1 MATYKKG
8 SRSDEVRRIQEALG
22 IEADG
27 IYGSNTER
35 AVRNYQQ
42 QNGLKVDGI
51 VGNNTWGSLFGG
63 SSGGWGPM
71 TPGLSASVGNTGI
84 PSSGYSYNYSSSG
97 RYANPDTA
105 GKLAGYEN
113 SRPKYNQSQDV
124 TDAWNKVKD
133 LEGSK
138 PGDYVSKYGDQ
149 IQALLDKI
157 LNRDPFKYDFNADPM
172 YQMYKDRYLQQG
184 RMAMQDT
191 MGDAAALTGGYGN
204 SYAAT
209 AGQQAYQSYL
219 QGLNDRIPGLRDF
232 AYNAWL
238 NEGDRMR
245 SNLSTLQGLDESDYA
260 RYRDKVGD
268 YKDELNYYYNRFGDM
283 SDREYNRYL
292 NDASAWEKDR
302 DYWFNKWQWEQEF
315 NYKTA
320 MAAAAAAAASLGSGR
335 SGGSSGKGKS
345 TPTSTTNK
353 WTYSGS
359 KHSYKRKTGSILAG
373 AGPMI
378 KVTNTPAY
386 GAIST
391 KEMQDKYRF
400 QIWSQIA
407 AASTN
412 GADAAQKA
420 YDAAVKSGLL
430 LPTSDNQATISYIR
444 RWSR

>member
-1 MATYKKG
+1 MAERKKMQWN
-8 SRSDEVRRIQEALG
+8 SML
-22 IEADG
+22 DG
-27 IYGSNTER
+27 TP
-35 AVRNYQQ
+35 NY
-42 QNGLKVDGI
+42 
-51 VGNNTWGSLFGG
+51 T
-63 SSGGWGPM
+63 GGWGPIEDVDAAYDNLGNRK
-71 TPGLSASVGNTGI
+71 TPLISARNDYSSPTG
-84 PSSGYSYNYSSSG
+84 SGYSYNYSSSG
-97 RYANPDTA
+97 SYANPDTA

-219 QGLNDRIPGLRDF
+219 QGLNDRIPDLRDF

-238 NEGDRMR
+238 NEGDRMN
-245 SNLSTLQGLDESDYA
+245 SHLSILQGLDESDYA

-268 YKDELNYYYNRFGDM
+268 YRDELTYYYNRFGDM
-283 SDREYNRYL
+283 TDREYNRYL
-292 NDASAWEKDR
+292 NDAAAWEKDR
-302 DYWFNKWQWEQEF
+302 DYWFNKWTWEQEF

-320 MAAAAAAAASLGSGR
+320 AAAAAAAAGYGY
-335 SGGSSGKGKS
+335 GGSSGKRRKENNTY
-345 TPTSTTNK
+345 TP
-353 WTYSGS
+353 
-359 KHSYKRKTGSILAG
+359 KTGAPIINREGYAPMLKPNGQTRVYPDPYININWIKQDARTKAG
-373 AGPMI
+373 QQSA
-378 KVTNTPAY
+378 AWD
-386 GAIST
+386 AIT
-391 KEMQDKYRF
+391 KNSQRNGKY
-400 QIWSQIA
+400 
-407 AASTN
+407 
-412 GADAAQKA
+412 AAQA
-420 YDAAVKSGLL
+420 TYNDAVKAGYIADTSKNREKLSG
-430 LPTSDNQATISYIR
+430 IIR
-444 RWSR
+444 SGR

>member
-1 MATYKKG
+1 MATERKKWQWN
-8 SRSDEVRRIQEALG
+8 SML
-22 IEADG
+22 DG
-27 IYGSNTER
+27 TP
-35 AVRNYQQ
+35 NY
-42 QNGLKVDGI
+42 
-51 VGNNTWGSLFGG
+51 T
-63 SSGGWGPM
+63 GGWGPIEEVDAAYDNLGNRK
-71 TPGLSASVGNTGI
+71 TPLISARNDYSSPTG
-84 PSSGYSYNYSSSG
+84 SGYSYNYSSSG
-97 RYANPDTA
+97 SYANPDTA

-113 SRPKYNQSQDV
+113 SRPKYSQSQDV
-124 TDAWNKVKD
+124 TDAWNKVKY

-157 LNRDPFKYDFNADPM
+157 LIRDPFKYDFNADPM

-209 AGQQAYQSYL
+209 VGQQAYQSYL

-260 RYRDKVGD
+260 RYRDTVGD

-302 DYWFNKWQWEQEF
+302 DYWFNKWQWEQDF

-320 MAAAAAAAASLGSGR
+320 MDAAAAAAASLGSGR
-335 SGGSSGKGKS
+335 RVGSSDKGATSPLKKKMNTGSGYVRDVSS
-345 TPTSTTNK
+345 TSKKKLNTGSGYTRASTTAWQTIENVANNQ
-353 WTYSGS
+353 G
-359 KHSYKRKTGSILAG
+359 
-373 AGPMI
+373 
-378 KVTNTPAY
+378 
-386 GAIST
+386 
-391 KEMQDKYRF
+391 KY
-400 QIWSQIA
+400 
-407 AASTN
+407 
-412 GADAAQKA
+412 AAQ
-420 YDAAVKSGLL
+420 DAFNDYVRAGILTTSKENKNKLRGIQRSG
-430 LPTSDNQATISYIR
+430 R
-444 RWSR
+444 

>member
-1 MATYKKG
+1 MAERKKMQWN
-8 SRSDEVRRIQEALG
+8 SML
-22 IEADG
+22 DG
-27 IYGSNTER
+27 TP
-35 AVRNYQQ
+35 NY
-42 QNGLKVDGI
+42 
-51 VGNNTWGSLFGG
+51 T
-63 SSGGWGPM
+63 GGWGPIEDVDAAYDNLGNRK
-71 TPGLSASVGNTGI
+71 TPLISARNDYSSPTG
-84 PSSGYSYNYSSSG
+84 SEYSYNYSNSG
-97 RYANPDTA
+97 SYSNPDTA

-113 SRPKYNQSQDV
+113 SRPKYSQSQDV
-124 TDAWNKVKD
+124 TDAWNKVKY

-238 NEGDRMR
+238 NEGDRIR

-260 RYRDKVGD
+260 RYRDTVGD

-302 DYWFNKWQWEQEF
+302 DYWFNKWQWEQDF

-320 MAAAAAAAASLGSGR
+320 MDAAAAAAASLGSGR
-335 SGGSSGKGKS
+335 RGGSSGKGATSPLKKKMNTGSGYVRDVSS
-345 TPTSTTNK
+345 TSKKKLNTGSGYMRPSTTAWQTIENVANNQ
-353 WTYSGS
+353 G
-359 KHSYKRKTGSILAG
+359 
-373 AGPMI
+373 
-378 KVTNTPAY
+378 
-386 GAIST
+386 
-391 KEMQDKYRF
+391 KY
-400 QIWSQIA
+400 
-407 AASTN
+407 
-412 GADAAQKA
+412 AAQ
-420 YDAAVKSGLL
+420 DAFNDYVRAGILTTSKENKNKLRGIQRSG
-430 LPTSDNQATISYIR
+430 R
-444 RWSR
+444 

>member
-1 MATYKKG
+1 MAERKKMQWN
-8 SRSDEVRRIQEALG
+8 SML
-22 IEADG
+22 DG
-27 IYGSNTER
+27 TP
-35 AVRNYQQ
+35 NY
-42 QNGLKVDGI
+42 
-51 VGNNTWGSLFGG
+51 T
-63 SSGGWGPM
+63 GGWGSIEDVDAAYDNLGNRK
-71 TPGLSASVGNTGI
+71 TPLTSARDDYSSPTG
-84 PSSGYSYNYSSSG
+84 SGYSYNYSSSG

-113 SRPKYNQSQDV
+113 SRPKYSQSQDV

-219 QGLNDRIPGLRDF
+219 QGLNDRIPDLRDF

-238 NEGDRMR
+238 NEGDRMN
-245 SNLSTLQGLDESDYA
+245 SHLSILQGLEDTDYA
-260 RYRDKVGD
+260 RYRDTVGD
-268 YKDELNYYYNRFGDM
+268 YKDELNYYYNKYGDM

-335 SGGSSGKGKS
+335 SGGSSGEGKS

-353 WTYSGS
+353 KTYSGS
-359 KHSYKRKTGSILAG
+359 TYNNGKKTGSILAG
-373 AGPMI
+373 AGPMM

-391 KEMQDKYRF
+391 KEAQDNAKF

-407 AASTN
+407 AASTK

-430 LPTSDNQATISYIR
+430 LPTKDNKATISYIR

>member
-1 MATYKKG
+1 MAERKKMQWN
-8 SRSDEVRRIQEALG
+8 SML
-22 IEADG
+22 DG
-27 IYGSNTER
+27 TP
-35 AVRNYQQ
+35 NY
-42 QNGLKVDGI
+42 
-51 VGNNTWGSLFGG
+51 T
-63 SSGGWGPM
+63 GGWGPIEDVDAAYDNLGNRK
-71 TPGLSASVGNTGI
+71 TPLISVRNDYSSPTGG
-84 PSSGYSYNYSSSG
+84 GYSYNYSSSG
-97 RYANPDTA
+97 SYANPDTA

-113 SRPKYNQSQDV
+113 SRPKYSQSQEV

-260 RYRDKVGD
+260 RYRDTVGD

-302 DYWFNKWQWEQEF
+302 DYWFNKWQWEQDF

-320 MAAAAAAAASLGSGR
+320 MDAAAAAAASLGSGR
-335 SGGSSGKGKS
+335 RGGSSGKGATSPLKKKMNTGSGYVRDESS
-345 TPTSTTNK
+345 TSKKKLNTGSGHTRESTTAWQTIENVANNQ
-353 WTYSGS
+353 G
-359 KHSYKRKTGSILAG
+359 
-373 AGPMI
+373 
-378 KVTNTPAY
+378 
-386 GAIST
+386 
-391 KEMQDKYRF
+391 KY
-400 QIWSQIA
+400 
-407 AASTN
+407 
-412 GADAAQKA
+412 AAQ
-420 YDAAVKSGLL
+420 DASNDYVRAGILTTSKENKNKLRGIQRSG
-430 LPTSDNQATISYIR
+430 R
-444 RWSR
+444 

>member
-1 MATYKKG
+1 MAERKKMQWN
-8 SRSDEVRRIQEALG
+8 SML
-22 IEADG
+22 DG
-27 IYGSNTER
+27 TP
-35 AVRNYQQ
+35 NY
-42 QNGLKVDGI
+42 
-51 VGNNTWGSLFGG
+51 T
-63 SSGGWGPM
+63 GGWGPIEDVDAAYDNLGNRK
-71 TPGLSASVGNTGI
+71 TPLISARNDYSSPTG
-84 PSSGYSYNYSSSG
+84 SGYSYNYSSSG
-97 RYANPDTA
+97 SYANPDTA

-124 TDAWNKVKD
+124 TDAWNKVKE

-138 PGDYVSKYGDQ
+138 PADYVSKYGDQ

-245 SNLSTLQGLDESDYA
+245 SNLSILQGLEDTDYA

-268 YKDELNYYYNRFGDM
+268 YRDELTYYYNRFGDM
-283 SDREYNRYL
+283 TDREYNRYL

-302 DYWFNKWQWEQEF
+302 DYWFNKWTWEQDF
-315 NYKTA
+315 NYKT
-320 MAAAAAAAASLGSGR
+320 AAAAAAAAAGYGY
-335 SGGSSGKGKS
+335 GGSSGKRSNGS
-345 TPTSTTNK
+345 SAYTP
-353 WTYSGS
+353 
-359 KHSYKRKTGSILAG
+359 KTGAPKINTEGYATMLKPNGQTRVYPDPYININWIKQDARTKAG
-373 AGPMI
+373 QQSA
-378 KVTNTPAY
+378 AWD
-386 GAIST
+386 AIT
-391 KEMQDKYRF
+391 KNSQRDGKY
-400 QIWSQIA
+400 
-407 AASTN
+407 
-412 GADAAQKA
+412 AAQA
-420 YDAAVKSGLL
+420 TYNDAVKAGYIADTSKNREKLSG
-430 LPTSDNQATISYIR
+430 IIR
-444 RWSR
+444 SGR

>member
-1 MATYKKG
+1 MATERKKWQWN
-8 SRSDEVRRIQEALG
+8 SML
-22 IEADG
+22 DG
-27 IYGSNTER
+27 TP
-35 AVRNYQQ
+35 NY
-42 QNGLKVDGI
+42 
-51 VGNNTWGSLFGG
+51 T
-63 SSGGWGPM
+63 GGWGPIEEVDAAYDNLGNRK
-71 TPGLSASVGNTGI
+71 TPLTSARNDYSSPTG
-84 PSSGYSYNYSSSG
+84 SGYSYNYSSSG
-97 RYANPDTA
+97 SYANPDTA

-219 QGLNDRIPGLRDF
+219 QGLNDRIPDLRDF

-238 NEGDRMR
+238 NEGDRIR

-260 RYRDKVGD
+260 RYRDTVGD

-335 SGGSSGKGKS
+335 SGDSSEKDKS
-345 TPTSTTNK
+345 APTSTTNK

-359 KHSYKRKTGSILAG
+359 THSFRRKTGSILAG

-407 AASTN
+407 AASTK

>member
-1 MATYKKG
+1 MATERKKWQWN
-8 SRSDEVRRIQEALG
+8 SML
-22 IEADG
+22 DG
-27 IYGSNTER
+27 TP
-35 AVRNYQQ
+35 NY
-42 QNGLKVDGI
+42 
-51 VGNNTWGSLFGG
+51 T
-63 SSGGWGPM
+63 GGWGSIEDVDAAYDNLGNRK
-71 TPGLSASVGNTGI
+71 TSGLTAGVGNTGL
-84 PSSGYSYNYSSSG
+84 PSSGYSYSYSSSG
-97 RYANPDTA
+97 SYANPDTA
-105 GKLAGYEN
+105 GKLADFEN
-113 SRPKYNQSQDV
+113 SRPKYSQSQDV

-219 QGLNDRIPGLRDF
+219 QGLNDRIPDLRDF

-238 NEGDRMR
+238 NEGDRM
-245 SNLSTLQGLDESDYA
+245 NTHLSILQGLDDTDYA
-260 RYRDKVGD
+260 RYRDTVGD
-268 YKDELNYYYNRFGDM
+268 YKDELNYYYNKYGDM

-320 MAAAAAAAASLGSGR
+320 AAAAAAAAASYGSG
-335 SGGSSGKGKS
+335 SGGGSSK
-345 TPTSTTNK
+345 TTTK
-353 WTYSGS
+353 TSGS
-359 KHSYKRKTGSILAG
+359 KPKSSVSNVGIENTSPRAGSTIFDQIIRDVRNRSTSDLHQYEDPAPKGYSTAWKTIE
-373 AGPMI
+373 
-378 KVTNTPAY
+378 KVANTQ
-386 GAIST
+386 G
-391 KEMQDKYRF
+391 KY
-400 QIWSQIA
+400 
-407 AASTN
+407 
-412 GADAAQKA
+412 AAQDAYNDYVKA
-420 YDAAVKSGLL
+420 GILTSSEANKNKLKGIQRSG
-430 LPTSDNQATISYIR
+430 R
-444 RWSR
+444 

>member
-1 MATYKKG
+1 MAERKKMQWN
-8 SRSDEVRRIQEALG
+8 SML
-22 IEADG
+22 DG
-27 IYGSNTER
+27 TP
-35 AVRNYQQ
+35 NY
-42 QNGLKVDGI
+42 
-51 VGNNTWGSLFGG
+51 T
-63 SSGGWGPM
+63 GGWGPIEDVDAAYDNLGNRK
-71 TPGLSASVGNTGI
+71 TPLISARNDYSSPTGG
-84 PSSGYSYNYSSSG
+84 GYSYNYSSSG
-97 RYANPDTA
+97 SYANPDTA

-113 SRPKYNQSQDV
+113 SRPKYSQSQDV
-124 TDAWNKVKD
+124 TDAWNKVKY

-260 RYRDKVGD
+260 RYRDTVGD

-302 DYWFNKWQWEQEF
+302 DYWFNKWQWEQDF

-320 MAAAAAAAASLGSGR
+320 MDAAAAAAASLGSGR
-335 SGGSSGKGKS
+335 RGGSSGKGATSPLKKKMNTGSGYVRDVSS
-345 TPTSTTNK
+345 TSKKKLNTGSGYTRASTTAWQTIENVANNQ
-353 WTYSGS
+353 G
-359 KHSYKRKTGSILAG
+359 
-373 AGPMI
+373 
-378 KVTNTPAY
+378 
-386 GAIST
+386 
-391 KEMQDKYRF
+391 KY
-400 QIWSQIA
+400 
-407 AASTN
+407 
-412 GADAAQKA
+412 AAQ
-420 YDAAVKSGLL
+420 DAFNDYVRAGILTTSKEDKNKLRGIQRSG
-430 LPTSDNQATISYIR
+430 R
-444 RWSR
+444 